1 MEKLVLLLGRLLLSA
16 IFLVTGVQKIL
27 DFSGSR
33 RYMEDVGISMAGIL
47 LVGAIVLE
55 LIGGLAVLL
64 GYKARLGAI
73 LLIVFL
79 VPATLACHA
88 DFGGE
93 SQLSHFLKNLSILGG
108 LLLVA
113 GSGPGPYAL
122 DRKGR

>member
-1 MEKLVLLLGRLLLSA
+1 MEKLVLLLGRVFLSA

-27 DFSGSR
+27 DFPGSR
-33 RYMEDVGISMAGIL
+33 TYMENVGIPMPGVL

-55 LIGGLAVLL
+55 LVGGLAVLM

-79 VPATLACHA
+79 VPATLACHT
-88 DFGGE
+88 DFGGGD
-93 SQLSHFLKNLSILGG
+93 QLNHFLKNLSILGG

-113 GSGPGPYAL
+113 GYGPGPYSL
-122 DRKGR
+122 DRKRG